1 MNQLCHILSPSN
13 VLYSDQVTNFY
24 YTINRQQVFGLRTIF
39 SLEKGIIVIILQNLD
54 QMTSYRIV
62 NDI

>member
-1 MNQLCHILSPSN
+1 MNQLCHILYPSN
-13 VLYSDQVTNFY
+13 VLYSDQVTNNY
-24 YTINRQQVFGLRTIF
+24 YTINGQQVFGLRTIF